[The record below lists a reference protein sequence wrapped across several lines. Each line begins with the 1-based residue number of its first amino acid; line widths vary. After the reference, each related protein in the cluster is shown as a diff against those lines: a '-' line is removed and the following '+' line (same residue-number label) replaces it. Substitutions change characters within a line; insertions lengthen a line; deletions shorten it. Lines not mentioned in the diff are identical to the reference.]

1 MRTAEI
7 KNTDTLALLP
17 VVADDDHPPAK
28 KSKARNVR
36 GPIKP
41 GQQLLHRPQVL
52 ELLGVGF
59 GTLYAWMREGRFPLP
74 IELGPTG
81 GRNTAMV
88 WFAVEVDEWIASRPR
103 RKFRSLPEPEPEAE
117 PPRRRDQRRPAG
129 RPPRGAPASAVKPER
144 AQAHSPMITEPL

>member
-17 VVADDDHPPAK
+17 GVADDDHPPAK
-28 KSKARNVR
+28 KSKARKVR

-81 GRNTAMV
+81 GSNTAMV
-88 WFAVEVDEWIASRPR
+88 WFADEVDEWIAAR
-103 RKFRSLPEPEPEAE
+103 RAE
-117 PPRRRDQRRPAG
+117 SSVVA
-129 RPPRGAPASAVKPER
+129 R
-144 AQAHSPMITEPL
+144 AQN

>member
-1 MRTAEI
+1 MRTAKI

-17 VVADDDHPPAK
+17 GVVDDDHPPPK
-28 KSKARNVR
+28 KSKARKVR

-74 IELGPTG
+74 IELGPP

-88 WFAVEVDEWIASRPR
+88 WHADEVDEWIAARPR
-103 RKFRSLPEPEPEAE
+103 RKFKPPPKTEAE
-117 PPRRRDQRRPAG
+117 PQQRDKRRSASLTSAIVDRGMAARP
-129 RPPRGAPASAVKPER
+129 
-144 AQAHSPMITEPL
+144 